1 MRPSRRS
8 SQTFARPWVAGRISV
23 TSLLV
28 ALMGGAFGA
37 QWLLEFLARDRL
49 ADPGWLQQWL
59 ALNYEGIAAGHWWQF
74 LTYGLLHAGPLHAV
88 GNALLLYFAGRE
100 VEPIIGG
107 RHLAAIFVGGIVL
120 GGIAQC
126 LGMPGSYQV
135 VGTSAGV
142 AAVMVSYATVLAEF
156 DVVGHLFFVI
166 PLRLRAKFFGWVV
179 FIFGAVCWATQTL
192 EFIGPAAICI
202 GCATGWIYTRELG
215 FGNSFWWE
223 RRSQDRRQKEERLQR
238 MSADQFVEEQV
249 DPILDKIA
257 REGIQSLTREEKR
270 MLEQGSAKISER
282 ETAD

>member
-8 SQTFARPWVAGRISV
+8 SPIFERPWVSGRFSV

-28 ALMGGAFGA
+28 ALMGGAFAA
-37 QWLLEFLARDRL
+37 QWMLEFLERDRL
-49 ADPGWLQQWL
+49 TDPGWLQQWL
-59 ALNYEGIAAGHWWQF
+59 ALSREGVSAGYWWQF

-107 RHLAAIFVGGIVL
+107 RHLGLIFVLGNFVGGI
-120 GGIAQC
+120 AQW
-126 LGMPGSYQV
+126 LVMPGSQV

-142 AAVMVSYATVLAEF
+142 AAVVISYATVLAEF

-166 PLRLRAKFFGWVV
+166 PLRLRAKFLGWTI
-179 FIFGAVCWATQTL
+179 FAFGAACWATQTL
-192 EFIGPAAICI
+192 SALGPAGICI
-202 GCATGWIYTRELG
+202 GCAAGWIYTRELG

-223 RRSQDRRQKEERLQR
+223 RRNQVRRQKAERLQR

-249 DPILDKIA
+249 DPILEKIA
-257 REGIQSLTREEKR
+257 REGLQSLTKEERR
-270 MLEQGSAKISER
+270 MLEQGSAKILER
-282 ETAD
+282 ESAE